1 MSKNT
6 VHFNPFFQYSQQL
19 NNLLQQAKNNENP
32 AWFLYKNGGRNII
45 FMLEGL
51 TRLHQNA
58 LEDSKM
64 EKWYNRFKRLE
75 DLIGQI
81 DYLDAFK
88 TQFEANKTVDAA
100 ALTTLTEKTNASVA
114 ELNKR
119 LAEKFWFE
127 DKLSKFDAFIL
138 ETDLKYNEK
147 YAAKIRKTYK
157 KEVDEIIDFAKEL
170 KYNFKIVEDELHEM
184 RRKLRWLSIYP
195 QAMCGMFQFDRQ
207 ATNPDWSAKY
217 MTEKIVNSPFN
228 KLPAVVDGLSI
239 IALDYHCFIAL
250 SYVIQE
256 FGALKDKGLQTIVL
270 TTELGY
276 SPKKAKQTSG
286 ENYTEETT
294 ILSDASKLLLTFFE
308 DKILKNLVK

>member
-1 MSKNT
+1 M
-6 VHFNPFFQYSQQL
+6 FNPFLFYSQQL
-19 NNLLQQAKNNENP
+19 NTLLVQAKATDNP
-32 AWFLYKNGGRNII
+32 AWFLYKNGARNVI

-51 TRLHQNA
+51 TRLHKNA
-58 LEDSKM
+58 FEDKKM

-88 TQFEANKTVDAA
+88 TQFETNQTVDAA
-100 ALTTLTEKTNASVA
+100 ALAILTKKTNASVA

-127 DKLSKFDAFIL
+127 DKMTKFDAFIV
-138 ETDLKYNEK
+138 ETNYKYKEK
-147 YAAKIRKTYK
+147 YTNAIRKTYK
-157 KEVDEIIDFAKEL
+157 KETKEIIDFAKEL
-170 KYNFKIVEDELHEM
+170 TYNFKEVETELHEM

-195 QAMCGMFQFDRQ
+195 QAMCGMFQFERQ
-207 ATNPDWSAKY
+207 ATNPAWSAKY

-228 KLPAVVDGLSI
+228 KMPQVVENLPV

-256 FGALKDKGLQTIVL
+256 FGTLKDKGLQTLVL
-270 TTELGY
+270 VNELGY
-276 SPKKAKQTSG
+276 SEEKAKETLNTQ
-286 ENYTEETT
+286 YTEQST
-294 ILSDASKLLLTFFE
+294 ILTTASQLLVTFFD
-308 DKILKNLVK
+308 DKILENLVR

>member
-1 MSKNT
+1 MAKHTST
-6 VHFNPFFQYSQQL
+6 FNPFFLYSQQL
-19 NNLLQQAKNNENP
+19 NTLLEKAKTSENP
-32 AWFLYKNGGRNII
+32 AWFLYKNGARNVI

-51 TRLHQNA
+51 TRLHKNA
-58 LEDSKM
+58 FEDSKM

-88 TQFEANKTVDAA
+88 TQFETDKTVDAA
-100 ALTTLTEKTNASVA
+100 ALAILTEKTNANVA

-138 ETDLKYNEK
+138 ETDFKYNEK
-147 YAAKIRKTYK
+147 YTAKLRKTYK
-157 KEVDEIIDFAKEL
+157 NEIDEIIAFAKEL
-170 KYNFKIVEDELHEM
+170 KYKFKIVEDELHEM

-207 ATNPDWSAKY
+207 ATNPEWSAKY

-228 KLPAVVDGLSI
+228 KLPAVVENLSVI
-239 IALDYHCFIAL
+239 GLDYHCFIAL
-250 SYVIQE
+250 SYLIQE
-256 FGALKDKGLQTIVL
+256 FGSLKDKGLQTIVL
-270 TTELGY
+270 VDELAYSTE
-276 SPKKAKQTSG
+276 KAKELSG
-286 ENYTEETT
+286 NHYTDEAT
-294 ILSDASKLLLTFFE
+294 ILTTASKLLVAFFE
-308 DKILKNLVK
+308 DKVLKNLVK